1 MQRLP
6 EGQEVAAVSAPA
18 ATQVNEGGQDIRLKV
33 RLEESINRIVFE
45 YRERETDQLV
55 RQLPAREV
63 IRFYQMMEAR
73 AEAAAEPDTQS
84 DEPTTDTDGESTVSF
99 SPSSG
104 GGGGEHSFDSLD
116 SDIPQF
122 SPAPSAILGGGR
134 GFETAGVVNA
144 YA

>member
-73 AEAAAEPDTQS
+73 AEAAAQVEASEPAG
-84 DEPTTDTDGESTVSF
+84 GESDGSGAPVAVA
-99 SPSSG
+99 SG
-104 GGGGEHSFDSLD
+104 GGVDHSFDSLD

-122 SPAPSAILGGGR
+122 SSPSPAVLGGGR